1 MEPQLQWNVF
11 GFVVNADTMIFS
23 WVSMVIV
30 FILFRLAAR
39 KASVERPKGVQNVI
53 ELAFEFVNG
62 FIRENVN
69 DEQGRR
75 IFRLLVSLLL
85 YLLVVNIFS
94 LLPFP
99 FMHAAAA
106 DFNQTLAL
114 ATIVFVLIHA
124 YGIVY
129 RGARGHAKNFTL
141 PLWPLTPIN
150 MMEAITNPLTLAMR
164 LFGNIFAGDLLMGIA
179 GGIVPATAAISV
191 GFGVAF
197 VASVVIQVAV
207 LGFNTFIAI
216 VQSYIFMML
225 TLAYVSQSMKP
236 VGEH

>member
-1 MEPQLQWNVF
+1 MEPQLQWHIF
-11 GFVVNADTMIFS
+11 GFIVDADTMLFS
-23 WVSMVIV
+23 WASMIIV
-30 FILFRLAAR
+30 FLLFRLAAR
-39 KASVERPKGVQNVI
+39 RPNVERPHGIQNVV
-53 ELAFEFVNG
+53 ELSFEFVNG

-85 YLLVVNIFS
+85 YLLVLNLFS

-106 DFNQTLAL
+106 DFNVTLAL
-114 ATIVFVLIHA
+114 AAIVFVLIHG
-124 YGIVY
+124 YGVFY
-129 RGARGHAKNFTL
+129 RGAGGHAKNFTM

-150 MMEAITNPLTLAMR
+150 IMEAFTNPLTLAMR

-179 GGIVPATAAISV
+179 AGIIPSVAAVSI

-197 VASVVIQVAV
+197 IASVVIQTAV
-207 LGFNTFIAI
+207 LGFNTFIAV

>member
-1 MEPQLQWNVF
+1 MEPQLQWNLF

-23 WVSMVIV
+23 WISMVFV
-30 FILFRLAAR
+30 FVLFRLAAR
-39 KASVERPKGVQNVI
+39 KAEVERPRGLQNVV
-53 ELAFEFVNG
+53 ELAFEFVNS

-85 YLLVVNIFS
+85 YLLVVNTFS

-114 ATIVFVLIHA
+114 ALIVFVLIHA
-124 YGIVY
+124 YGVVY
-129 RGARGHAKNFTL
+129 RGGKGHLSNFTK
-141 PLWPLTPIN
+141 PIWVLTPIN
-150 MMEAITNPLTLAMR
+150 AMEAVTNPLTLAMR
-164 LFGNIFAGDLLMGIA
+164 LFGNIYAGDLLIGIA
-179 GGIVPATAAISV
+179 AKVIPAVAVLSL
-191 GFGVAF
+191 GFGLAF
-197 VASVVIQVAV
+197 IASVVIQIAV
-207 LGFNTFIAI
+207 LGFNTFIAV

-225 TLAYVSQSMKP
+225 TLAYISQSMKP